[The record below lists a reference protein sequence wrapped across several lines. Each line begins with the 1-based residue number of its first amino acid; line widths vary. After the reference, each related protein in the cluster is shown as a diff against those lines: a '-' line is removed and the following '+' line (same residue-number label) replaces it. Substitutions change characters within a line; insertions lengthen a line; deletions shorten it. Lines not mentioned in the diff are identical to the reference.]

1 MSQLKRRIPT
11 TSDQNVDENGGKSGG
26 KGLSDGGGVN
36 GVDGSGGDGGD
47 SFSRPILML
56 FLFLKGRSNFE

>member
-1 MSQLKRRIPT
+1 MGVKA
-11 TSDQNVDENGGKSGG
+11 VGKI
-26 KGLSDGGGVN
+26 LSDSGGVN

>member
-11 TSDQNVDENGGKSGG
+11 TSDQNVDENGVKAVFEG
-26 KGLSDGGGVN
+26 GGGVD

-47 SFSRPILML
+47 S
-56 FLFLKGRSNFE
+56 

>member
-1 MSQLKRRIPT
+1 MLMKMGSKRCLKA
-11 TSDQNVDENGGKSGG
+11 VV
-26 KGLSDGGGVN
+26 KGLSGVD

>member
-1 MSQLKRRIPT
+1 M
-11 TSDQNVDENGGKSGG
+11 G